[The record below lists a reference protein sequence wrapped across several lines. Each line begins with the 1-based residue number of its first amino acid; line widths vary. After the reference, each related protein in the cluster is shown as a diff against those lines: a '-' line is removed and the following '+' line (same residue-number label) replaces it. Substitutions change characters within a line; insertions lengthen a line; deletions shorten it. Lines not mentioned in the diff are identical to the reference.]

1 MNIAVIGTGRIG
13 TALAAA
19 WKQAGHRVSFG
30 SRGGRAP
37 IDGVSVAPPR
47 DAADAA
53 EVVVFAIP
61 GAALAET
68 AAGLDLTGK
77 LVIDCTNGG
86 DTAQSTTVE
95 MIAAGAPTATVV
107 KAFNSLGVENFRAP
121 HFPGGRP
128 DLLYVS
134 SDDSR
139 RESLETLISDVGL
152 SPVRVGDLSSTGVL
166 DAATRF
172 WFALAGVFG
181 RHVAY
186 SLLRD
191 EG

>member
-13 TALAAA
+13 TALAEA

-30 SRGGRAP
+30 SRSGRTP
-37 IDGVSVAPPR
+37 IDGLLVAAPG

-61 GAALAET
+61 GAAMAET
-68 AAGLDLTGK
+68 VAGLDLAGK

-86 DTAQSTTVE
+86 DSAEGPTVE
-95 MIAAGAPTATVV
+95 MIAARAPSATVV
-107 KAFNSLGVENFRAP
+107 KAFNTLGVENFRAP
-121 HFPGGRP
+121 QFAGGRP

-139 RESLETLISDVGL
+139 GESVETLISEVGL
-152 SPVRVGDLSSTGVL
+152 NPVRVGDLASASVL

-186 SLLRD
+186 SLLR
-191 EG
+191 EER